1 VGGVQQSAWADV
13 FAALPGK
20 AFAKGGE
27 RKQGFTLAVRL
38 HMRKFF
44 VGAAL
49 VAAVSVPAAA
59 QEAGPVTS
67 GHGSVFAG
75 PYVGFMKFGELAD
88 LGGETEYSN
97 EDGLFY
103 GAQLGYSFNPNIA
116 LLGNLGY
123 SKSKFVIKDPDG
135 TGGATTQDVSGDL
148 GVFFY
153 DANLQLKLPFALGVG
168 SSSIA
173 PFVQGGV
180 GQTKYTADYDD
191 LNGEGTTS
199 TTFNVGLGADFQLAR
214 SLGLRLMVKDYITS
228 LDWSE
233 FGDVR
238 FQDNRENNVANNIA
252 FTAGLNFGF

>member
-1 VGGVQQSAWADV
+1 
-13 FAALPGK
+13 
-20 AFAKGGE
+20 
-27 RKQGFTLAVRL
+27 
-38 HMRKFF
+38 MRKFF

-59 QEAGPVTS
+59 QDSGPVTG

-88 LGGETEYSN
+88 LGGEREYSN

-103 GAQLGYSFNPNIA
+103 GGQLGYSFNPNVA
-116 LLGNLGY
+116 VLGNLGY
-123 SKSKFVIKDPDG
+123 SKSKFVIKDP
-135 TGGATTQDVSGDL
+135 TGAGGQATQDVSGDL
-148 GVFFY
+148 GVFTY
-153 DANLQLKLPFALGVG
+153 DANLQLKLPFALGAG
-168 SSSIA
+168 SASLA

-180 GQTKYTADYDD
+180 GQTKFTADYDD
-191 LNGEGTTS
+191 LNGKGTTT
-199 TTFNVGLGADFQLAR
+199 TTFNAGLGADIQVAKSF
-214 SLGLRLMVKDYITS
+214 GLRLMAKDYITS

-238 FQDNRENNVANNIA
+238 FQDNREGNVAHNFA